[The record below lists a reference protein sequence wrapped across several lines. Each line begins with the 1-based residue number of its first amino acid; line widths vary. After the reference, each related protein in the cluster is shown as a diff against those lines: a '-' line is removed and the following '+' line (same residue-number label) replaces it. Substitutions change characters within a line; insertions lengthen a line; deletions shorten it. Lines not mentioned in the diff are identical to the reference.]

1 MVVADEDGD
10 GGFRGGGVNRLKRS
24 EQNKKCWFLGFGGY
38 ESER

>member
-1 MVVADEDGD
+1 MVVADEYGD

-24 EQNKKCWFLGFGGY
+24 EQNKKCWFLGFGGG